1 MNIKIK
7 SLKIDDLSEKSLES
21 DYLYRDTSFDFSG
34 EVSYNNNLNKTNNI
48 KDLPALYDVESVKN
62 SIRTAF
68 LTSPGDKL
76 LNPRYGID
84 LRRYL
89 FDPVDKF
96 TEDIIKDDIETNL
109 PIMEPRVTVENVQV
123 LGDPDNNEYQISF
136 QINVPSLN
144 IKGLTIKSLL
154 NSIGYAIK

>member
-1 MNIKIK
+1 M
-7 SLKIDDLSEKSLES
+7 
-21 DYLYRDTSFDFSG
+21 
-34 EVSYNNNLNKTNNI
+34 
-48 KDLPALYDVESVKN
+48 
-62 SIRTAF
+62 
-68 LTSPGDKL
+68 
-76 LNPRYGID
+76 
-84 LRRYL
+84 RRYL